1 MSRESKYLTSKS
13 VFMPIVWSLL
23 TIAAGVAFWMTAPG
37 MSPSGFWVG
46 LPCVVI
52 GLAAVVNNILSCCW
66 YPVLLDRHIVLE
78 HFLFPGLSR
87 VIRYEDVQYMRV
99 AEFLVRRYDRSPV
112 LTVRMKDGK
121 RRSFILM
128 TRLEQIGQLRREI
141 LDKGVPDAMPLS
153 VADRKVYLSFKVL
166 AMFVLILAAM
176 AVLYVWIVMEL
187 ASPLIIV
194 VTVMFVPMM
203 LVILYTLSYVVIED
217 GRVMLKYPVFRSRNL
232 DISIDDVCDMGIGPG
247 SHMDILLKTPDKHG
261 KSRYTRVVSLANI
274 DMMQEINACV
284 AALGR
289 HSTCL

>member
-1 MSRESKYLTSKS
+1 
-13 VFMPIVWSLL
+13 
-23 TIAAGVAFWMTAPG
+23 
-37 MSPSGFWVG
+37 
-46 LPCVVI
+46 
-52 GLAAVVNNILSCCW
+52 
-66 YPVLLDRHIVLE
+66 
-78 HFLFPGLSR
+78 
-87 VIRYEDVQYMRV
+87 
-99 AEFLVRRYDRSPV
+99 
-112 LTVRMKDGK
+112 MKDGK

-187 ASPLIIV
+187 ASPLIIL

-274 DMMQEINACV
+274 DMMQEINACI
-284 AALGR
+284 AALRR